1 MRGMIAGLAAVLSLA
16 LPMTAEAQSA
26 ANSGLPEDQYR
37 PAIWIDPDGC
47 QHWVMDDGQ
56 RGFMDPVRT
65 KDGKPVCLRGTRAE
79 NDPVFPVPDK
89 ADSFRPAIWI
99 DPDGCQHWA
108 MDERGRGF
116 MDLVLDRAGRPICGR
131 PAPVCGNFAA
141 DQLFATASA
150 AIPPSE
156 RARLAEF
163 FRAKGATTVQIA
175 GHTDSR
181 GGAASNM
188 FAASFGYRSAV
199 LHRTWRWARRGPP
212 RSHRSRAPAGRRWP
226 ASCLSA
232 KPGPRSRTRHRT
244 AWPRTGASKF
254 PV

>member
-79 NDPVFPVPDK
+79 NDPVFPVPDT
-89 ADSFRPAIWI
+89 AEAFRPAIWI

-188 FAASFGYRSAV
+188 ALGKARAAAVASVARASGAKVASVVSFGETRPAKSNKTPGGMA
-199 LHRTWRWARRGPP
+199 ANRRVEI
-212 RSHRSRAPAGRRWP
+212 
-226 ASCLSA
+226 SC
-232 KPGPRSRTRHRT
+232 
-244 AWPRTGASKF
+244 
-254 PV
+254 VN